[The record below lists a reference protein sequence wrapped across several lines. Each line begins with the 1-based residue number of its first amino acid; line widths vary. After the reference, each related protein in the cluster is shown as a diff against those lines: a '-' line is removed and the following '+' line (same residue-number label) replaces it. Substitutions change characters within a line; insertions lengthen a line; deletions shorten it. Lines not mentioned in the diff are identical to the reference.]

1 MYIVE
6 LVDMRARLVA
16 LCVKFWGD
24 VSIKSKQP
32 NCLSKASS
40 LCYML
45 KNQALR
51 FLNFGCRLNGHI
63 IQYLTFVFSLYDI
76 PLLMQ

>member
-45 KNQALR
+45 KNQAL
-51 FLNFGCRLNGHI
+51 
-63 IQYLTFVFSLYDI
+63 
-76 PLLMQ
+76 

>member
-6 LVDMRARLVA
+6 LVDMRAGLVA

-45 KNQALR
+45 KNQALG
-51 FLNFGCRLNGHI
+51 FLNFGCRVNGHI
-63 IQYLTFVFSLYDI
+63 IQ
-76 PLLMQ
+76 